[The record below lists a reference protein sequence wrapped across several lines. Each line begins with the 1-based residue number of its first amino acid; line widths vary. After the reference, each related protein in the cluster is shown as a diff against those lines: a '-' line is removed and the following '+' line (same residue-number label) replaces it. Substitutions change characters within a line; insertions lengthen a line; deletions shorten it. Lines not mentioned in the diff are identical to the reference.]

1 MVLDR
6 KTTKH
11 LNTVA
16 GGSFMHITAEQGRNI
31 LMKIL
36 DDLPEER
43 EREVVRGRTSNS

>member
-1 MVLDR
+1 MGLNR

-11 LNTVA
+11 LNTA
-16 GGSFMHITAEQGRNI
+16 IGGSFMHITTEQGRNI

-43 EREVVRGRTSNS
+43 EVVRGRTLNS